1 MQAYDS
7 RLRRVVGG
15 TFWLALYVTLS
26 LTPLLVAFVYRDH
39 PPRDFWTE
47 FSVALGFV
55 ALAMIGLQF
64 AITARF
70 RHIAAPYGIDIVL
83 RFHRQI
89 SILAA
94 ALAVAHPMILFA
106 TREDALGLLNV
117 LTAPWRARFAV
128 AATLALLVLVAIS
141 VWRRQLRLRYEHWRT
156 AHGALAVLALAFAL
170 AHIELVGWYVD
181 LPWKR
186 LLWAAMTLAV
196 VCLLLY
202 VRFVVPIRLLRL
214 PWVVDEVVAERGRAW
229 TLMLR
234 PVDHDGIRFLPGQFA
249 WLTIGRSPFAIED
262 HPFSFSS
269 SAEDRELVA
278 MTIKE
283 AGDFTNGVGALTPG
297 TPAYL
302 EGPHGAFSID
312 RYEGKGCVF
321 VAGGVGITPVM
332 SMLRTLA
339 DRGDTRPQL
348 LVYGARRWQDVTFRE
363 ELEALR
369 ARLDLRIVYV
379 LSEAPPDWQGARGRI
394 TAELLAGHLPDD
406 DRAAYLYWVCGPPAM
421 MDAAER
427 SLLRAG
433 VPWPSIYTERF
444 NLV

>member
-1 MQAYDS
+1 MQAYNS

-15 TFWLALYVTLS
+15 TFWLSLYVALS
-26 LTPLLVAFVYRDH
+26 LTPLLVAYVYRDH

-47 FSVALGFV
+47 LSVALGFV

-94 ALAVAHPMILFA
+94 ALAVAHPIILFA
-106 TREDALGLLNV
+106 TRDDALGLLNLV
-117 LTAPWRARFAV
+117 TAPWRARFAV

-141 VWRRQLRLRYEHWRT
+141 VWRRRLRLRYERWRT
-156 AHGALAVLALAFAL
+156 AHGVLAVVALGFAL

-186 LLWAAMTLAV
+186 LLWAGMTLAV

-202 VRFVVPIRLLRL
+202 VRFVVPIRLLRA

-229 TLMLR
+229 TLVLR
-234 PVDHDGIRFLPGQFA
+234 PLGHDGIRFLPGQFA
-249 WLTIGRSPFAIED
+249 WLTLGRSPFAIED

-269 SAEDRELVA
+269 SAEDRERVA

-283 AGDFTNGVGALTPG
+283 AGDFTNGVGALQPG

-312 RYEGKGCVF
+312 RYEGMGCVF

-339 DRGDTRPQL
+339 DRGDARPQL
-348 LVYGARRWQDVTFRE
+348 LVYGARRWEDVTFRE

-369 ARLDLRIVYV
+369 TRLDLRIVYV

-394 TAELLAGHLPDD
+394 TAELLAGHLPE
-406 DRAAYLYWVCGPPAM
+406 DRAAYLYFVCGPPAM

-427 SLLRAG
+427 SLLSAG

>member
-1 MQAYDS
+1 MQAYNS

-15 TFWLALYVTLS
+15 TFWLTLYVTLS
-26 LTPLLVAFVYRDH
+26 LTPLLVAFVYRGH

-47 FSVALGFV
+47 SSVALGFV

-94 ALAVAHPMILFA
+94 TLAVAHPLILFA

-128 AATLALLVLVAIS
+128 AATLALLVLVVIS
-141 VWRRQLRLRYEHWRT
+141 VWRRQLRLRYERWRT

-170 AHIELVGWYVD
+170 VHIELVGWYVD

-202 VRFVVPIRLLRL
+202 VRFVVPYRLLRV

-229 TLMLR
+229 TVVLR
-234 PVDHDGIRFLPGQFA
+234 PAGHPGMRFLPGQFA

-269 SAEDRELVA
+269 SAEDRERVA

-339 DRGDTRPQL
+339 DRSDARPHL
-348 LVYGARRWQDVTFRE
+348 LVYGAGRWEDVTFRE

-369 ARLDLRIVYV
+369 DRLDLRIVFV
-379 LSEAPPDWQGARGRI
+379 LSEAPADWQGARGRI
-394 TAELLAGHLPDD
+394 TAELLAAHLPDD
-406 DRAAYLYWVCGPPAM
+406 RATYLYFVCGPPAM

-427 SLLRAG
+427 SLLHAG

>member
-1 MQAYDS
+1 VA
-7 RLRRVVGG
+7 
-15 TFWLALYVTLS
+15 LS

-39 PPRDFWTE
+39 PSRDFWTE

-55 ALAMIGLQF
+55 ALAMISLQF

-89 SILAA
+89 SILAV
-94 ALAVAHPMILFA
+94 ALAVVHPLILFA
-106 TREDALGLLNV
+106 TRDDALGLLNI
-117 LTAPWRARFAV
+117 LAAPWRARFAV
-128 AATLALLVLVAIS
+128 AATLALLVLIAVS
-141 VWRRQLRLRYEHWRT
+141 VWRRRLRLLYEHWRT
-156 AHGALAVLALAFAL
+156 AHGVLAVVALACALV
-170 AHIELVGWYVD
+170 HIELVGWYVD

-186 LLWAAMTLAV
+186 LLWAVMTLAV

-202 VRFVVPIRLLRL
+202 VRFVVPLRLLRL
-214 PWVVDEVVAERGRAW
+214 PWVVDEVVGERGRAW
-229 TLMLR
+229 TLVLR
-234 PVDHDGIRFLPGQFA
+234 PVGHPGMRFLPGQFA

-269 SAEDRELVA
+269 SAEDRERIA

-283 AGDFTNGVGALTPG
+283 AGDFTDAVGTLTPG
-297 TPAYL
+297 TPAYV
-302 EGPHGAFSID
+302 EGPHGAFSVD

-339 DRGDTRPQL
+339 DRGDARPQL
-348 LVYGARRWQDVTFRE
+348 LVYGAKRWEDLTFRE
-363 ELEALR
+363 ELEELR
-369 ARLDLRIVYV
+369 TRLDLRIVYV
-379 LSEAPPDWQGARGRI
+379 LSDAPADWPGARGRI
-394 TAELLAGHLPDD
+394 TAELLAGHLPEDS
-406 DRAAYLYWVCGPPAM
+406 AEYLYFVCGPPAM

-427 SLLRAG
+427 SLLQAG

>member
-1 MQAYDS
+1 MRAYDS
-7 RLRRVVGG
+7 RLRRVIGG
-15 TFWLALYVTLS
+15 TFWLSLYVALS
-26 LTPLLVAFVYRDH
+26 LTPLLVAFLYRDH

-70 RHIAAPYGIDIVL
+70 RHIAAPYGIDILL

-89 SILAA
+89 SILAV
-94 ALAVAHPMILFA
+94 ALAVAHPLILFV
-106 TREDALGLLNV
+106 TRENTLDLLNV

-128 AATLALLVLVAIS
+128 VATLALLVLVAVS
-141 VWRRQLRLRYEHWRT
+141 VWRRQLRLRYKHWRT

-170 AHIELVGWYVD
+170 VHIELVGWYVD

-186 LLWAAMTLAV
+186 LLWAVVTLMV
-196 VCLLLY
+196 VGLLLY
-202 VRFVVPIRLLRL
+202 VRIVVPLRQLRL
-214 PWVVDEVVAERGRAW
+214 PWVVDEVVGERGRAW
-229 TLMLR
+229 TLVLR
-234 PVDHDGIRFLPGQFA
+234 PVGHPGMRFLPGQFA
-249 WLTIGRSPFAIED
+249 WLTVGRSPFAIED

-269 SAEDRELVA
+269 SAEDRERIA

-283 AGDFTNGVGALTPG
+283 VGDFTRSVGALTPG
-297 TPAYL
+297 TPAYV
-302 EGPHGAFSID
+302 EGPHGAFSVD

-339 DRGDTRPQL
+339 DRGDARPQL
-348 LVYGARRWQDVTFRE
+348 LVYGARRWEDVTFRE
-363 ELEALR
+363 ELEQLR
-369 ARLDLRIVYV
+369 TRLDLRIVYV
-379 LSEAPPDWQGARGRI
+379 LSQAPTDWQGASGRI
-394 TAELLAGHLPDD
+394 TAELLAAHLPDD
-406 DRAAYLYWVCGPPAM
+406 KAGYLYFVCGPPAM

-427 SLLRAG
+427 SLLQAG

>member
-1 MQAYDS
+1 MHAYDS

-15 TFWLALYVTLS
+15 AFWLSLYVVLS
-26 LTPLLVAFVYRDH
+26 LTPLAVAFVYRDH

-70 RHIAAPYGIDIVL
+70 RHVAAPYGIDIVL

-89 SILAA
+89 SMLAV
-94 ALAVAHPMILFA
+94 ALAVAHPLILFA
-106 TREDALGLLNV
+106 AREDTRELLNV

-128 AATLALLVLVAIS
+128 AGTLALLALVAVS
-141 VWRRQLRLRYEHWRT
+141 VWRRRLRLRYEHWRT
-156 AHGALAVLALAFAL
+156 AHGVLAVLALTFAL
-170 AHIELVGWYVD
+170 VHIELVGWYVD

-186 LLWAAMTLAV
+186 VLWALMTLAV
-196 VCLLLY
+196 VGLLLY
-202 VRFVVPIRLLRL
+202 VRLVVPLRLLRL

-229 TLMLR
+229 TLVLR
-234 PVDHDGIRFLPGQFA
+234 PVGHPGLTFLPGQFA
-249 WLTIGRSPFAIED
+249 WLTLGRSPFAIED

-269 SAEDRELVA
+269 SAEDRERIA

-283 AGDFTNGVGALTPG
+283 AGDFTRGVGGLAPG
-297 TPAYL
+297 TRAYL

-312 RYEGKGCVF
+312 RYEGSGCVF

-339 DRGDTRPQL
+339 DRGDARPQL
-348 LVYGARRWQDVTFRE
+348 LVYGARRWEDVTFRE
-363 ELEALR
+363 ELDALR
-369 ARLDLRIVYV
+369 ARLDLRVVYV
-379 LSEAPPDWQGARGRI
+379 LSEPPDDWRGARGRI
-394 TAELLAGHLPDD
+394 TAEVLSAHLPG
-406 DRAAYLYWVCGPPAM
+406 DRAAYLYFVCGPPAM

-433 VPWPSIYTERF
+433 VPWPSISTERF

>member
-1 MQAYDS
+1 MDAYDS
-7 RLRRVVGG
+7 RLRRVAGG
-15 TFWLALYVTLS
+15 TFWLSLYVALS
-26 LTPLLVAFVYRDH
+26 LTPLGVAFVYRDH

-89 SILAA
+89 SLLAV
-94 ALAVAHPMILFA
+94 ALAVAHPLILFA
-106 TREDALGLLNV
+106 TREDTVGLLNV

-128 AATLALLVLVAIS
+128 AATLALLSLVAVS
-141 VWRRQLRLRYEHWRT
+141 VWRRRLRLPYEHWRT
-156 AHGALAVLALAFAL
+156 AHGVLAVLALTFAL
-170 AHIELVGWYVD
+170 VHIELVGWYVD

-186 LLWAAMTLAV
+186 VLWAVMTLAV

-202 VRFVVPIRLLRL
+202 VRFAVPLGLLRK
-214 PWVVDEVVAERGRAW
+214 PWVVDEVTGERGRAW
-229 TLMLR
+229 TLVLR
-234 PVDHDGIRFLPGQFA
+234 PVGHPGLRFLPGQFA
-249 WLTIGRSPFAIED
+249 WLTVGRSPFAIED

-269 SAEDRELVA
+269 SAEDHDQVA

-283 AGDFTNGVGALTPG
+283 AGDFTRGVGDLRPG
-297 TPAYL
+297 TRAYL

-339 DRGDTRPQL
+339 DRGDARPQFL
-348 LVYGARRWQDVTFRE
+348 LYGARRWEDVTFRE

-369 ARLDLRIVYV
+369 TRLDLRIVYV
-379 LSEAPPDWQGARGRI
+379 LSEAPEDWQGARGRI
-394 TAELLAGHLPDD
+394 TPELVADHLPGDKTEY
-406 DRAAYLYWVCGPPAM
+406 RYFVCGPPAM

-427 SLLRAG
+427 ALLRAG
-433 VPWPSIYTERF
+433 VPWPLISTERF